1 MKTSILVAFSVLCV
15 WVFINVLFTHNA
27 HANDTEFVWDDT
39 GSLIVIENAESSE
52 ISFDQNGAMDIKV
65 EPRESGKTF
74 VYGTDQL
81 TIIES
86 TDFGIFSY

>member
-1 MKTSILVAFSVLCV
+1 MKTSILVAFSILCTY
-15 WVFINVLFTHNA
+15 VFINILFAHNA
-27 HANDTEFVWDDT
+27 YAGDKEFIWDDS
-39 GSLIVIENAESSE
+39 GSLIIIENAESSE

-86 TDFGIFSY
+86 TDFGIFAY

>member
-1 MKTSILVAFSVLCV
+1 MRTSILIAFSILCV
-15 WVFINVLFTHNA
+15 WVFINVLFTHDA
-27 HANDTEFVWDDT
+27 QAGDKEFVWDDS
-39 GSLIVIENAESSE
+39 GALVIIENAQSSE
-52 ISFDQNGAMDIKV
+52 ITFDQNGAMDIKV

-86 TDFGIFSY
+86 TDFGTFAY